1 MNHPFLARSCHWTL
15 FSHTIFLF
23 PVYVVFVWVILNSSR
38 GKNSFHV
45 LVHSSTGRIRDE
57 RDQRL
62 PVDHATTLQNWSL
75 VMSTQC
81 RSISVMSCKHRLH
94 RVISQDQ
101 ELHAPSRRL
110 RDLTRRCESTGSH
123 LIQVRVC
130 DRFTLHH
137 FTTNLYNRLTGI
149 SEHGGENRGRVTGRL
164 RTRGREG
171 LVNYRIV
178 FFSPGVYCQRMMRK
192 SLLYYPTYC
201 SVLSVLESCRIC
213 FSTQRWKEHDVTP
226 LDEMTLLDATKSA
239 GDNMTA
245 EACGGWIWYNGQLL
259 TCNIARK
266 NLKLCSVS
274 RRDFIFCTLFVEYC
288 FL

>member
-101 ELHAPSRRL
+101 ELHALSRRL
-110 RDLTRRCESTGSH
+110 RDLTRRCESAGSH

-137 FTTNLYNRLTGI
+137 FTTNLYNSITGI
-149 SEHGGENRGRVTGRL
+149 SEHGGEYRGRVTGRL

-178 FFSPGVYCQRMMRK
+178 FFSPGVYCLPK
-192 SLLYYPTYC
+192 DDEEVPTILSYILLCTLRPWIQLQDLFFHTEVKGTRCYT
-201 SVLSVLESCRIC
+201 I
-213 FSTQRWKEHDVTP
+213 RWND
-226 LDEMTLLDATKSA
+226 
-239 GDNMTA
+239 
-245 EACGGWIWYNGQLL
+245 
-259 TCNIARK
+259 IAR
-266 NLKLCSVS
+266 CHEVRRWQHDS
-274 RRDFIFCTLFVEYC
+274 RSMRGMDMVQRTTPHL
-288 FL
+288 